1 MKALLLRVGIDKG
14 YGALSPVFA
23 DNSYR
28 YIPIYYKDKK
38 ERESKEKRSYRDI
51 HLDGYLP
58 SSLHDKKIHLDPEFE
73 TFTYGDPGWIKRGS
87 LLKLCRGDLLV
98 FYLGGKYLEG
108 DAEEGCFVVGYF
120 VVETVMDWNALS
132 RFQREEVKKV
142 FANNAHIIS
151 SKSKNNLVLVK
162 GSKESK
168 ALAHCIPITV
178 RNKKA
183 SNPPYF
189 TSPGIQRLLGI
200 RSYIVRAVPIW
211 IHEQKHLENLKELL
225 TIGH

>member
-14 YGALSPVFA
+14 YGALSPVFS
-23 DNSYR
+23 DNAYR
-28 YIPIYYKDKK
+28 YIPVYYKDKT
-38 ERESKEKRSYRDI
+38 ERESKEKRDFRDI
-51 HLDGYLP
+51 HLDDYLP
-58 SSLHDKKIHLDPEFE
+58 PSLHNKKIHLDPEFE

-87 LLKLCRGDLLV
+87 LLKLSKGDLLV
-98 FYLGGKYLEG
+98 FYIGGKYLEG
-108 DAEEGCFVVGYF
+108 DEEEGCFIVGYF
-120 VVETVMDWNALS
+120 VVKGVIDWNTLS
-132 RFQREEVKKV
+132 HSQRDEVKNI
-142 FANNAHIIS
+142 FARNAHIMS

-168 ALAHCIPITV
+168 ALTHCIPITV

-189 TSPGIQRLLGI
+189 TSPEIQRLLGI

-211 IHEQKHLENLKELL
+211 IHDVKHLENLRELL